1 MSPSFQAL
9 VRKIK
14 PLPVQLFAWLP
25 EHGTSIVCISHF
37 SSYSSLFLSTNSFKM
52 HLSVSINER
61 KQMFDVSLIALTGA
75 THSAKT
81 PTAFFRTPAFGCP

>member
-14 PLPVQLFAWLP
+14 LLPAQLFAWLP
-25 EHGTSIVCISHF
+25 EHAASIVRVSH
-37 SSYSSLFLSTNSFKM
+37 SLSYSSLSLSTSSFKM

-75 THSAKT
+75 THRAKT
-81 PTAFFRTPAFGCP
+81 PTAFSGSPAFGCP

>member
-9 VRKIK
+9 VKKIM
-14 PLPVQLFAWLP
+14 LFPVKLFAWVP

-37 SSYSSLFLSTNSFKM
+37 LSYSSLFLSMNSFKM

-61 KQMFDVSLIALTGA
+61 KQMFDVPLIALTGT

-81 PTAFFRTPAFGCP
+81 PTAFSRSPAFGCP